1 MPKRTCKTCDLP
13 LDRRNASGVC
23 KKCRPVT
30 GAATVKAPAPE
41 GDGIV
46 VNGDMARVRKTTT
59 EHVQTLE
66 DLIRVCQIDT
76 TKWEITS
83 WECKASQ
90 MMNVPRAVGKSREWA
105 RPSTDPVRSQLFHV
119 SAVLRAPSQQIQ
131 TIRALRAGLLE
142 DIARLKLPTPI
153 RAAHRAP
160 KDGYLFEFAPF
171 DLHMGKLAWG
181 EETYTDYDL
190 SIASDLFRQSLEF
203 HLERALR
210 LTNGNIQQILFP
222 FGNDVSHTDSKRAQT
237 TAGTQMDVDTRYVKV
252 YRRIVASHRWA
263 IARLAEVAPVTAICI
278 PGNHDELTSFHL
290 GEVLAA
296 VFEGDSKVTV
306 DNGPKLR
313 KYHDFGVNLFG
324 FTNADAE
331 KVSELP
337 LLMAREQPKL
347 WAQCESREWHIGHKH
362 IKEKLEAKPAPLV
375 QDLFSDK
382 GVRVRRLTSL
392 SAHDFWHT
400 HHGYMDRRACEAF
413 IYHYTAGYCGELSAN
428 VDHFQGN
435 MLLPD

>member
-1 MPKRTCKTCDLP
+1 MPKRTCKICDLS
-13 LDRRNASGVC
+13 LDRRNTSGIC
-23 KKCRPVT
+23 KTCQPLT
-30 GAATVKAPAPE
+30 GAAATVASNSPDAKAVNGIEVTGDTAVVSRQTPTEVRTLEQLIAICGINTDEWEIERWTANKWEVGTKHPQTGVVLVTPLFQVKAW
-41 GDGIV
+41 
-46 VNGDMARVRKTTT
+46 MK
-59 EHVQTLE
+59 
-66 DLIRVCQIDT
+66 
-76 TKWEITS
+76 
-83 WECKASQ
+83 
-90 MMNVPRAVGKSREWA
+90 
-105 RPSTDPVRSQLFHV
+105 RPSGHSQ
-119 SAVLRAPSQQIQ
+119 
-131 TIRALRAGLLE
+131 TMRALRAGLLE
-142 DIARLKLPTPI
+142 DIAKLKLPTPI

-296 VFEGDSKVTV
+296 VFEGDTKVTV

-324 FTNADAE
+324 FTHGDAE

-428 VDHFQGN
+428 VDHFTGQF
-435 MLLPD
+435 LEAE